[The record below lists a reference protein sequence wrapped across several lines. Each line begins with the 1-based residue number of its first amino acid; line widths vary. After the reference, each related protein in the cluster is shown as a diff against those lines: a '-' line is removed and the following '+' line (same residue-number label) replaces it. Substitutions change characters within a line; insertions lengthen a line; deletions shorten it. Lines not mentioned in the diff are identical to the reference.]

1 MITDDVGPRRT
12 VHASHGISPHQ
23 KKRKNR
29 VSRCPVQTA
38 VLAFPGVSSPQ
49 AWVFLPRARMAAATT
64 RCPLSLSLS
73 LSRPVSAE
81 AALSLSRAFSSL
93 KSQVNWGRME
103 SWVPLF
109 NIFLNSPTPETDAS
123 RWLQESFNA
132 ASAVP
137 ITTASFLSLLT
148 EPRAAIVSDSSSC
161 SAKKSETKRFDLLC
175 VV

>member
-1 MITDDVGPRRT
+1 MSRSDRRPR
-12 VHASHGISPHQ
+12 
-23 KKRKNR
+23 
-29 VSRCPVQTA
+29 
-38 VLAFPGVSSPQ
+38 
-49 AWVFLPRARMAAATT
+49 LPRSVESPSMGLSTT
-64 RCPLSLSLS
+64 RQNGGCHHALSTLSLS